1 MAMSPQEVRACGL
14 KLRETYAAGKVAEKM
29 LSVFHD
35 VKN

>member
-1 MAMSPQEVRACGL
+1 MAMPPEEVRSCGL
-14 KLRETYAAGKVAEKM
+14 KLRETYAAEKVVERM